1 VPLLMAI
8 PNVSVPRMYTVSD
21 MICARLWL
29 LQASN
34 CGQGETSA
42 VGEPPGALSD
52 SGKSEGEG
60 EGLIAL
66 AAEVGGRLTLALHR
80 G

>member
-1 VPLLMAI
+1 MCAPLVA
-8 PNVSVPRMYTVSD
+8 
-21 MICARLWL
+21 A
-29 LQASN
+29 
-34 CGQGETSA
+34 GQQLRSG
-42 VGEPPGALSD
+42 GNLGGGCPGALSD
-52 SGKSEGEG
+52 SGKSDGEG